1 MKKKTSVLAIVLM
14 LSCVLCSI
22 CVYSYFKNQ
31 YAVKVYRF
39 TNALSHELL
48 LKYPEDEQTIVGY
61 IKAFHQLGKSE
72 LVEGNDI
79 LSKYGF
85 SSNDFLEKYE
95 VDIWV
100 IMIGSASLLL
110 ILIRI
115 IFVFIRSKYRKRIE
129 DLTAFL
135 EKMNTSEAVSILP
148 SIEDDFAPLQD
159 EIYKT
164 MTNLRQTKR
173 DAIVAK
179 ENFAHNLANITH
191 QIKTPITSISIMNQL
206 LEEEKKEEYIL
217 QISKQTKYLKKLAE
231 TLLLL
236 SRIDSGVLELERKPI
251 DIYSML
257 QLAVEALDEI
267 SREKEIEIILFNQ
280 EEIQYIGDMDWSIEA
295 FLNIIKNCIEH
306 TPRGGN
312 IYIEYS
318 ENPLYKEI
326 IIKDSGEGFAED
338 ELAHIFERFYKG
350 KRNSKNGIGIGLSL
364 AKDIIEMQNGFI
376 QATNFPEGGAC
387 FTIHIYSH

>member
-1 MKKKTSVLAIVLM
+1 MKKKTSVFAIILM

-22 CVYSYFKNQ
+22 CVYSYCRSQ

-39 TNALSHELL
+39 TNALAHEMIS
-48 LKYPEDEQTIVGY
+48 KYPEDEQTIVGY

-72 LVEGNDI
+72 LAKDKDI
-79 LSKYGF
+79 LSRYGF
-85 SSNDFLEKYE
+85 TSDDFLEKYE
-95 VDIWV
+95 MDIFA
-100 IMIGSASLLL
+100 IIIGSTFLLL
-110 ILIRI
+110 ILICI
-115 IFVFIRSKYRKRIE
+115 IFVFIRNKYRKRIE

-164 MTNLRQTKR
+164 ITNLRQTKQ
-173 DAIVAK
+173 DAIAAK

-206 LEEEKKEEYIL
+206 LEDEKKEEYIL
-217 QISKQTKYLKKLAE
+217 QIAKQTKYLKKLAE

-236 SRIDSGVLELERKPI
+236 SRIDSGVLELEKKPI

-257 QLAVEALDEI
+257 QLAVEVLDEI
-267 SREKEIEIILFNQ
+267 SREKEIEIIILNQ

-306 TPRGGN
+306 VPRGGK
-312 IYIEYS
+312 IYIDYS

-326 IIKDSGEGFAED
+326 IIKDSGEGFAD
-338 ELAHIFERFYKG
+338 EELPHIFERFYKG
-350 KRNSKNGIGIGLSL
+350 KRTSKNGIGIGLPL
-364 AKDIIEMQNGFI
+364 AKEIIEMQNGFI
-376 QATNFPEGGAC
+376 QATNLSEGGAC
-387 FTIHIYSH
+387 FNIHIYHH